1 MTKWNFQIDK
11 PPDTKENFETCDM
24 KEKII
29 KIRKQK
35 TPRFENPKS
44 IPEFESVFDSNEQR
58 YYNGLAGKEG
68 FDPMSGI
75 GDNELTSTLKDM
87 ANGLQDN
94 DDSLGNL
101 YKKMSAVNAVKEA
114 SKPAPI
120 ELNKPVDK
128 KNITAA
134 LASSTQNYFMPDPSV
149 AKLQTAKLDTT
160 GTNNI
165 TTYEDTKNG
174 LKNIISRAS
183 GAGAWGYLS
192 GDSATISGQL
202 NSLSGVMNNK
212 KLLDPNKTIKLTQSP
227 GGAPGPAKKSVKDTS
242 MGDSLKKA
250 MKAAANRI
258 RIILQTVMRFI
269 GIELKYAS
277 EKFKSFFVN
286 FRDNYNYL
294 LIAIANGL
302 THNNANVD
310 EIRVFSSETMKFTTV
325 LFTYVFLY
333 NWYYMMFYKEP
344 DQRYKLDVDWLQ
356 NFNTILYMIFGPS
369 LRALEVI
376 DRILL
381 EYIPMIK
388 NYITSQPFIFF
399 FLAIVF
405 FTLVVSNFQM
415 AMLTSFLK
423 ALSFQTNDN
432 ILSTVTSILVL
443 GYAMKLM
450 FWDLGLIGKIWGTKS
465 AIIIPLGMIFFL
477 ILFVFY
483 LFFIIGF
490 SAPMAVLFTNIY
502 IVAYSFFAIPI
513 YEMSNTFT
521 IVKEIFTNVTGPPG
535 EDEGGDQG
543 SSEGQGT
550 MGKIMG
556 FMMKIGMFLNK
567 WIKFINTFLMEFII
581 LFILSAGIYI
591 YGTQYSSIQINNSTT
606 ANNVNSIGTPV
617 NSAFTHLFTW
627 LIIFNSLLIAL
638 TVVRMIGK
646 YFKLK
651 NPQAEGQGE
660 DVDVM

>member
-1 MTKWNFQIDK
+1 VFA
-11 PPDTKENFETCDM
+11 
-24 KEKII
+24 II
-29 KIRKQK
+29 PIK
-35 TPRFENPKS
+35 N
-44 IPEFESVFDSNEQR
+44 
-58 YYNGLAGKEG
+58 
-68 FDPMSGI
+68 
-75 GDNELTSTLKDM
+75 
-87 ANGLQDN
+87 
-94 DDSLGNL
+94 
-101 YKKMSAVNAVKEA
+101 VKA
-114 SKPAPI
+114 
-120 ELNKPVDK
+120 
-128 KNITAA
+128 
-134 LASSTQNYFMPDPSV
+134 
-149 AKLQTAKLDTT
+149 
-160 GTNNI
+160 
-165 TTYEDTKNG
+165 
-174 LKNIISRAS
+174 
-183 GAGAWGYLS
+183 
-192 GDSATISGQL
+192 
-202 NSLSGVMNNK
+202 
-212 KLLDPNKTIKLTQSP
+212 
-227 GGAPGPAKKSVKDTS
+227 
-242 MGDSLKKA
+242 
-250 MKAAANRI
+250 
-258 RIILQTVMRFI
+258 
-269 GIELKYAS
+269 
-277 EKFKSFFVN
+277 
-286 FRDNYNYL
+286 
-294 LIAIANGL
+294 
-302 THNNANVD
+302 
-310 EIRVFSSETMKFTTV
+310 
-325 LFTYVFLY
+325 
-333 NWYYMMFYKEP
+333 
-344 DQRYKLDVDWLQ
+344 
-356 NFNTILYMIFGPS
+356 TILYMIFGPS

-617 NSAFTHLFTW
+617 NAAFTHLFTW
-627 LIIFNSLLIAL
+627 LIIINSLLIVL